1 MLALARS
8 ADTDD
13 IDAWWERQTRRALG
27 LVTTAADAT
36 ASLTARFLRQHA
48 ASEGV
53 LLDPI
58 RALPNREAIDVGL
71 RVTGPVAFKKHMTLT
86 GDPASSLRVMGSQLS
101 GSAASRALDG
111 DRETFM
117 RTFTERPQLVG
128 YRRVSLSGSPCFWCA
143 MLISRG
149 AVYSKESADFQAH
162 KPNCR
167 CSAVPLYGHEDEPP
181 EVVAA
186 RELWESST
194 VGKSGK
200 AAVRAFRRA
209 WDTREATDGRR
220 ESEGT

>member
-1 MLALARS
+1 MLGLARTAETS
-8 ADTDD
+8 D
-13 IDAWWERQTRRALG
+13 IDAWWERQARRALG
-27 LVTTAADAT
+27 LVATAADAT
-36 ASLTARFLRQHA
+36 ATLTSRFLRQHA
-48 ASEGV
+48 AAEGV

-58 RALPNREAIDVGL
+58 RALPIREAIDIGL

-128 YRRVSLSGSPCFWCA
+128 YRRVSLSGSPCAFCA

-149 AVYSKESADFQAH
+149 AVYSKTSGDFEAH

-167 CSAVPLYGHEDEPP
+167 CSAVPLYGHEDDPAD
-181 EVVAA
+181 VVALRDQWDEA
-186 RELWESST
+186 TAGL
-194 VGKSGK
+194 SG
-200 AAVRAFRRA
+200 AAALAAFRRA
-209 WDTREATDGRR
+209 RA
-220 ESEGT
+220 S

>member
-13 IDAWWERQTRRALG
+13 IDAWWDRQARRALG
-27 LVTTAADAT
+27 LVTTAADVT

-53 LLDPI
+53 LLNPI

-117 RTFTERPQLVG
+117 QTFMERPQLVG
-128 YRRVSLSGSPCFWCA
+128 YRRVSLSGSPCSFCA

-149 AVYSKESADFQAH
+149 ATYSKESAEFQAH

-167 CSAVPLYGHEDEPP
+167 CSAVPLYGHEAEPAD
-181 EVVAA
+181 VLAA
-186 RELWESST
+186 RALWESST
-194 VGKSGK
+194 AGKSGK
-200 AAVRAFRRA
+200 AAMKAFRRA

-220 ESEGT
+220 QPEGT